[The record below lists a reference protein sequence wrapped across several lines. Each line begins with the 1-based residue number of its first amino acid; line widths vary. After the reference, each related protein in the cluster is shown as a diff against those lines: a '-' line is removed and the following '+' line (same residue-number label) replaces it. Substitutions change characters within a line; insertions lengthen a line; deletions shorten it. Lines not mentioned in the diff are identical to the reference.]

1 MIKKKKLFF
10 VKKELKS
17 QKNAKECYICGNEIQ
32 KILKIYIIERS
43 EFINIMQGNTEAQQI
58 VFVI

>member
-1 MIKKKKLFF
+1 MQKKKKNWVWKEKNVMIKKKKLFF

-32 KILKIYIIERS
+32 KILKI
-43 EFINIMQGNTEAQQI
+43 
-58 VFVI
+58 

>member
-1 MIKKKKLFF
+1 MQKKKKNLVWKKKNLMIKKKKKIF

-32 KILKIYIIERS
+32 KILKI
-43 EFINIMQGNTEAQQI
+43 
-58 VFVI
+58 